1 MPLFTL
7 KKVKDIT
14 MNNKKTKDQLR
25 QQLIHYLKEY
35 LSKRDL
41 NMKFV
46 MIGILEKLQNH
57 QDITPK
63 QFDSILNYISRER
76 PYRGMPSQVIREH
89 FSELISESIQ
99 MQHKEEPNDLTRF
112 FN

>member
-1 MPLFTL
+1 MKRP
-7 KKVKDIT
+7 I
-14 MNNKKTKDQLR
+14 TKDQLR
-25 QQLIHYLKEY
+25 TQLIHYLKEY

-46 MIGILEKLQNH
+46 MVGILEKLQNH

-63 QFDSILNYISRER
+63 QFNSILNYISRER
-76 PYRGMPSQVIREH
+76 PYRGMSSQVIREH
-89 FSELISESIQ
+89 FSELISEPIQ